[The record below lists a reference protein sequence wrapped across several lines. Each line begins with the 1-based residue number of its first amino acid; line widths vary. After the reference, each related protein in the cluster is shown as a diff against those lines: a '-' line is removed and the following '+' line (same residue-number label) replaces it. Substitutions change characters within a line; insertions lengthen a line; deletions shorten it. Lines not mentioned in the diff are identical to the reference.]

1 VRRFDKSRHSR
12 FDSEVHMGI
21 FDRTEAL
28 IGSDGLAKLRKARVA
43 VFGVGGVGGHVCEA
57 LARSGVGELHLVDMD
72 RVSETNIN
80 RQIIA
85 LHSTVGRYKTEVM
98 AERIRDISPQCKV
111 MEFRMFYLPQ
121 TADEIDLSAYDYVV
135 DAVDT
140 VSAKIE
146 LALRAEK
153 AGVPLIS
160 SMGTG
165 NKLHPEM
172 LEITDIYKT
181 STCPLARVMRK
192 ELKARG
198 VSRLTVLYSAEP
210 PIPSVIEENGRHAPA
225 STPFVPGAA
234 GLIIAAH
241 VVRELVGK

>member
-1 VRRFDKSRHSR
+1 
-12 FDSEVHMGI
+12 MGI